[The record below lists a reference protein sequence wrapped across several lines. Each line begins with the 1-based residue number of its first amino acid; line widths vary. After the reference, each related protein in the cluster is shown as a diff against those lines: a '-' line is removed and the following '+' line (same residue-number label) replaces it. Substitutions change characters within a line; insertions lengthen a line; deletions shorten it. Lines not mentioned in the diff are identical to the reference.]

1 MNKYE
6 RNAEN
11 SSEGGVFLKK
21 ATIAAV
27 CAVTFCAVTFCG
39 TFSGYVS
46 GARIRQG
53 TKTAAETN
61 LPKKTSSAP
70 ISPKMSDNYTV
81 GEISGKL
88 TLFRKTEDGIPLVWE
103 SYDSD
108 TSALPKADREEL
120 AVGIDASSIEE
131 ALQIIED
138 FIS

>member
-1 MNKYE
+1 MKE
-6 RNAEN
+6 MQRIAPK
-11 SSEGGVFLKK
+11 GAVFLKK

-27 CAVTFCAVTFCG
+27 CAAFCTVTFCG

-53 TKTAAETN
+53 TKTAAETH

-120 AVGIDASSIEE
+120 SVGIDASSIEE